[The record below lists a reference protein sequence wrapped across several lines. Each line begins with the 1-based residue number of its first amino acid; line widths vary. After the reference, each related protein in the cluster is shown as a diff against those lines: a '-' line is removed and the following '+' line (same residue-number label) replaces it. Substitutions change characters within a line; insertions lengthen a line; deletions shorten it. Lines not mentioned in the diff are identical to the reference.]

1 MTLRELEIFY
11 YLSEDPHISQLSK
24 KIGISQSAIS
34 LAIKS
39 LEKKLSELLFD
50 RLGKRLILNERGRL
64 FKDQTYKHFLALKD
78 AQDLFRKDKLS
89 GVLKI
94 ASSKTVGEFIMPQII
109 FDFLVENP
117 NAVISKN
124 IKNSS
129 QIIQMLLNGEIDMGI
144 IEIECD
150 NPNIIKS
157 ELGEDKLVVVSSD
170 KKLNNR
176 EFYID
181 QLFSKKWILRE
192 KGSGTRRIFLNSLD
206 NIAKDLNVFMEFT
219 EFEEMKTLLEK
230 NRDVITCISKFVV
243 SKELKREEL
252 FEIKLKNISLERKLY
267 FIYHKDKYKT
277 ILFTSFQKYIET
289 HFIKA
294 LPFL

>member
-294 LPFL
+294 PPFL